1 MKKALKSNFYVSVT
15 GLALMAILSG
25 CSMDATIQD
34 ISKSIDAVFNF
45 KTSNKE
51 IVSASQQHVETAQHY
66 KVQSSFSFQGG
77 KNEVITAK
85 KYRVQTN
92 VQATL
97 YKE

>member
-1 MKKALKSNFYVSVT
+1 MKKVLKSNHIAGVT
-15 GLALMAILSG
+15 CLALIIFLSG
-25 CSMDATIQD
+25 CSMDVTIED
-34 ISKSIDAVFNF
+34 LSKSIDTVFNF

-51 IVSASQQHVETAQHY
+51 IVSASQQHIVTAQRY